1 MTSIKMLIASYFIH
15 KKNYAQLYNQNT
27 EAGIEQN
34 SNGSHL
40 QQIPIP
46 YNWGTHHF
54 EKIFW
59 LQRSNSRNVNVTFFK
74 NSWKWRN

>member
-15 KKNYAQLYNQNT
+15 KKNYAQLYNQGI

-34 SNGSHL
+34 SNCYLKQIHTSH
-40 QQIPIP
+40 
-46 YNWGTHHF
+46 NWRAHPS

-59 LQRSNSRNVNVTFFK
+59 LQGCHTRNVNVSFFK
-74 NSWKWRN
+74 NPSKWRN